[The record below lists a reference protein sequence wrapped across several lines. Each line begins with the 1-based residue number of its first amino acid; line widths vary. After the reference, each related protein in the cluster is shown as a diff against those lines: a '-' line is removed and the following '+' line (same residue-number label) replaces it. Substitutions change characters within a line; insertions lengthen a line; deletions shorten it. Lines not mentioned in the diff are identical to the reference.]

1 MFKEPEKHLCVAITK
16 AKMAEMSFDYD
27 DILPTALGEEG
38 QHVSF
43 KGYNVIQ
50 VEQDDQETIIE
61 MIDEV
66 NKMGDVKPYVKQG
79 FFDFRKIEEIFNS
92 RGNKISQVLDPKNQG
107 CELVNLLIP
116 IFNKAVP

>member
-1 MFKEPEKHLCVAITK
+1 VLVSATALTAENSIIITKIQERIQHMFKDPQDHLTVAITK

-50 VEQDDQETIIE
+50 VEQDDPETLVE
-61 MIDEV
+61 MIEHI
-66 NKMGDVKPYVKQG
+66 NKMGDVKPYVK
-79 FFDFRKIEEIFNS
+79 
-92 RGNKISQVLDPKNQG
+92 
-107 CELVNLLIP
+107 
-116 IFNKAVP
+116 